1 MATTL
6 LVAVRRVEAALVA
19 LSGPGQDDDLAHE
32 AYSAARHLAEV
43 LVDWLRTVGLAYF
56 HPNPVPYVTTPG
68 KNVCEKGFHPSTN
81 RTTPT

>member
-1 MATTL
+1 MTTTNEQL

-19 LSGPGQDDDLAHE
+19 LIGPGQDDDDLAHE

-56 HPNPVPYVTTPG
+56 HPNPVATE
-68 KNVCEKGFHPSTN
+68 NVPKE
-81 RTTPT
+81 